1 MERTQII
8 NPDWDFSK
16 MGIGGL
22 DTEFNAIF
30 RSALYSPFFIYVLF
44 LLPKFPSLANFF
56 IVYHD
61 YPDFEEIKFKTETDS

>member
-30 RSALYSPFFIYVLF
+30 RSGFIVLSLF
-44 LLPKFPSLANFF
+44 LLFFLTLVPGWEYFLLPLKFPSLTNFYG
-56 IVYHD
+56 VYL
-61 YPDFEEIKFKTETDS
+61 DF